1 MKKGCLIAVGSVIAL
16 AFAGII
22 TIWILADQYEKQ
34 PKKPGEAE
42 LWAAESFIRAY
53 EGSEASGNTPEA
65 VAFAEQFSRSL
76 RVSRQFMFTEGK
88 AGSMSLS
95 KGRFLTYC
103 FLREDSAAIVVHV
116 PELRR
121 YADDAKLSLEELAWG
136 LATGYATAHHPD
148 IKKLALGV
156 KGSLN
161 YSAILTGR
169 VNERDPLK
177 GIEVRHPTTSSQVLW
192 PFFLTAEVQKEQVIS
207 GQPVPRPESES
218 KPGDKP
224 QTETK
229 EPSP

>member
-16 AFAGII
+16 ALAGIV
-22 TIWILADQYEKQ
+22 TIWVLADQYEKQ

-42 LWAAESFIRAY
+42 LWAAERFIDAY

-76 RVSRQFMFTEGK
+76 RVSRQFMFSEGK

-121 YADDAKLSLEELAWG
+121 YTDDAKLSLEELAWG
-136 LATGYATAHHPD
+136 LATGYAAAHHPD
-148 IKKLALGV
+148 IQKLALGV
-156 KGSLN
+156 KGALN
-161 YSAILTGR
+161 YSAILTGH
-169 VNERDPLK
+169 VNDKEPLK
-177 GIEVRHPTTSSQVLW
+177 GIEARHPSTSSKALW
-192 PFFLTAEVQKEQVIS
+192 PFFLTPEVPQEQVGS
-207 GQPVPRPESES
+207 GQPVSSPESES

-224 QTETK
+224 QPETE